1 MVLIKHFRSDL
12 PYASAIV
19 SFGFFFQT
27 TNALATDE
35 IVCGSESFMVSLA
48 VGTDGYV
55 TSMILSDRS
64 GDHFSDVLSITNF
77 SDDSR
82 HVNLAKQSV
91 DIEAL
96 VDGKEFRICLD
107 NNNGFIQIDS
117 YKEKMSCDWLI

>member
-1 MVLIKHFRSDL
+1 MRALLLVLAL
-12 PYASAIV
+12 
-19 SFGFFFQT
+19 FFQT
-27 TNALATDE
+27 TSALATDE
-35 IVCGSESFMVSLA
+35 IVCGSESFVVSLA

-64 GDHFSDVLSITNF
+64 GDHFSDVLSITNL

-82 HVNLAKQSV
+82 HVNLAKQAV

-96 VDGKEFRICLD
+96 VDGKGFRICLD
-107 NNNGFIQIDS
+107 NNDGFIQINS